1 MLASTAFSQFL
12 RHCQYV
18 MNLSGHTLR
27 AYESDLR
34 KFLQQA
40 PNGKKIAQI
49 SKEDLRGYLRY
60 LRAQTYKEASI
71 KRYIATLK
79 AMFCWAYREEILSSN
94 PFDTLDERIRIPK
107 RLPRALDKGCTETL
121 RKTIDTKNLQNQ
133 FDHMSQKTAI
143 QMLLGTGIRVSELSS
158 IKLGDIS
165 LSDRCLVIQG
175 KGNRQRLVYFLSKKL
190 HEAIASY
197 LQIRWNI
204 KTNSVNL
211 FVTSRG
217 GILTPAKVRAALHRF
232 TAEAGISRRIT
243 PHMLRHTC
251 ATHWLEAGLDIRYV
265 QKLLGHQSISTT
277 EIYTHV
283 SDHGLRTALTRLA
296 DDN

>member
-1 MLASTAFSQFL
+1 MLASTAFAQFL
-12 RHCQYV
+12 RHSQYV

-34 KFLQQA
+34 KFLQQS
-40 PNGKKIAQI
+40 PDWKKISQI

-79 AMFCWAYREEILSSN
+79 AVFCWAYREEIISSN
-94 PFDTLDERIRIPK
+94 PFDSLDERIRIPK
-107 RLPRALDKGCTETL
+107 RLPRALDKGCSETL

-143 QMLLGTGIRVSELSS
+143 HVLLGTGIRVGELSN

-175 KGNRQRLVYFLSKKL
+175 KGNRQRLVYFLSKRL
-190 HEAIASY
+190 YEAIASY
-197 LQIRWNI
+197 LQIRGSV
-204 KTNSVNL
+204 KTNTVNL
-211 FVTSRG
+211 FITSRG
-217 GILTPAKVRAALHRF
+217 GVLTPEKIRTALHRI

-283 SDHGLRTALTRLA
+283 SDYGLRTALSRVGN
-296 DDN
+296 DN